1 MVVPDAKVKDLIDF
15 INNNNPTTYD
25 YPVPDA
31 IAIPISTGNKE
42 FLTWAKDAKKI
53 DFGKIY
59 PKTTPYGWFIIGD
72 FWYAKK
78 LFKLLSN
85 NKLNS
90 LIFKF

>member
-1 MVVPDAKVKDLIDF
+1 MMEGGFERTFLKFGQKHTEKGMQRLEMVVPDAKVKDLIDF

-59 PKTTPYGWFIIGD
+59 PKTTPYG
-72 FWYAKK
+72 
-78 LFKLLSN
+78 
-85 NKLNS
+85 
-90 LIFKF
+90 